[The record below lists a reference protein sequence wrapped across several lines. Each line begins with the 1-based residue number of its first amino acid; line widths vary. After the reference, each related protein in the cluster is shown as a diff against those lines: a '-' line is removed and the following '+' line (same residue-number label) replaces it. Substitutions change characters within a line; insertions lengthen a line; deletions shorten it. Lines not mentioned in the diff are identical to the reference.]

1 MVDLAIGGYDDLI
14 SQVGI
19 GGVLGFV
26 IGYALKKILKFLL
39 VLIGLF
45 SALLLYLGFEGFI
58 TIHYGKIEEVF
69 TTFIENSGTDLA
81 LPSFIGTN
89 IPLAGSFALGF
100 SLGIKKG

>member
-1 MVDLAIGGYDDLI
+1 MDLAIGGYDDLA

-19 GGVLGFV
+19 GGILGFV

-39 VLIGLF
+39 VLVGLF
-45 SALLLYLGFEGFI
+45 SALLLYLGFEGFV
-58 TIHYGKIEEVF
+58 TIHYDKIEEVF
-69 TTFIENSGTDLA
+69 TAFIENYGNEYA

-100 SLGIKKG
+100 AMGIKKG